1 MWWSLRMKKF
11 NFMGDHWKIQF
22 LGEVQ
27 KGSGRVC
34 KFKRRFGE
42 KEEGG
47 VCVCVCVCGGFDT
60 PSVIQSF
67 AQNRYQAFSFQNY
80 QQKGTEKS
88 ILKWLLP
95 FGQTTCLSSDISAN
109 IPRLIKNN

>member
-1 MWWSLRMKKF
+1 MKKF

-27 KGSGRVC
+27 KGPGRVC

-47 VCVCVCVCGGFDT
+47 VCVCGCGEGLI
-60 PSVIQSF
+60 PPVSF
-67 AQNRYQAFSFQNY
+67 NHLHRTGTKHSHFKTTNRKAQKKVSLN
-80 QQKGTEKS
+80 
-88 ILKWLLP
+88 
-95 FGQTTCLSSDISAN
+95 D
-109 IPRLIKNN
+109 